1 MKNYSQEYLD
11 EERYRFQQER
21 EIYEY
26 ELQREAERHE
36 AEYQIFLEGLRIEA
50 LKDMTNLLET
60 ALLDLYEI
68 KHGEFIPRSNSN

>member
-11 EERYRFQQER
+11 EERYRLQQER